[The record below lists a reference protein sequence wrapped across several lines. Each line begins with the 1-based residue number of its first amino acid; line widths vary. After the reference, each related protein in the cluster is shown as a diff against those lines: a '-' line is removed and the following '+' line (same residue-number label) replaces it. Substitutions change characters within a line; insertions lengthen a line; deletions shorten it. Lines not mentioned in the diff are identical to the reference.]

1 MYQQTSNYYCNCYF
15 FGGNYIIIIILHCY
29 STFYL
34 INN

>member
-15 FGGNYIIIIILHCY
+15 FGGTYIIVLFCIAIVQ
-29 STFYL
+29 F